1 MFSCNNLTGE
11 CVKAANLEETIKKSV
26 TVENVTRSIRDIAT
40 HVILIRFYD
49 PKANLPKINR
59 LYGTQNNLK

>member
-1 MFSCNNLTGE
+1 MSSCNNLTGE

-26 TVENVTRSIRDIAT
+26 TIENVTRSIRDIAT

-49 PKANLPKINR
+49 PKANLTKMNR
-59 LYGTQNNLK
+59 LDGTQNNLK